1 MAFPDRCG
9 ALEVT
14 SRDHRGPWMQI
25 PFITEFEGIY
35 DNVAW
40 FIHVKFQTFGPS
52 HVNHRHNSPAAVSSG
67 TPSDGRFIRSENA
80 MPDRLR
86 QINNFAAC

>member
-1 MAFPDRCG
+1 
-9 ALEVT
+9 
-14 SRDHRGPWMQI
+14 I
-25 PFITEFEGIY
+25 N

-80 MPDRLR
+80 TPDRLR
-86 QINNFAAC
+86 QINNFAAR